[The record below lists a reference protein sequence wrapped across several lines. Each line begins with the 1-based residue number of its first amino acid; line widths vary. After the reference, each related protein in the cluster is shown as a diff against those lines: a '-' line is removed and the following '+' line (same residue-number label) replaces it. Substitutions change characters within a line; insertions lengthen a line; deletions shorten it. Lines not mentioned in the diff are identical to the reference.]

1 MEKMSPTASLHAA
14 VAAIPDGEVSETARA
29 AGLALT
35 QLLRL
40 RRGENLDIKIS
51 TLVRLAQAMG
61 KSADE
66 LLGLES
72 PPPNA
77 GAEAALRRVDQMM
90 EDRRKQLE
98 KEQAEVARQLER
110 LAALKRKN

>member
-1 MEKMSPTASLHAA
+1 MEKMSPTAALHAA

-51 TLVRLAQAMG
+51 TLARLAQAMG
-61 KSADE
+61 KTADE
-66 LLGLES
+66 LLGLQE
-72 PPPNA
+72 PPQNA
-77 GAEAALRRVDQMM
+77 AAEAALKKMAQMVA
-90 EDRRKQLE
+90 DRRK
-98 KEQAEVARQLER
+98 RLER
-110 LAALKRKN
+110 ERLEVEKQLARLSPEPRKS